1 MMNGN
6 LLVLTYWSYKDA
18 LVQTY
23 TLPYVRVMKKY
34 CSGKIYLVTLEQ
46 PQLQLSREEK
56 QQQITLLAAEG
67 IVPVFLNYQP
77 FGAKAAFGWMLKLVR
92 LWWLTKTCGI
102 KGIHSWCTP
111 AGMIGYLLSKSTG
124 RPLVA
129 DSFEPHAEPMVETGE
144 WSANSRAFKT
154 LFGYERKLAHRARA
168 IIALT
173 ESMRSYAREK
183 YAMPDKPYFVKP
195 ALIDFE
201 KLPVF
206 TPEMREAFRKAN
218 NLNDKLVCVMAGKTG
233 GLYYEQEVFDFFAA
247 CAENW
252 GSRFH
257 ALLLS
262 PTTERQLL
270 KLAENAGFPS
280 TQLTIKFVP
289 QHEVFA
295 WMNAADFAFNP
306 CRPVPSRRHGTSI
319 KNSEYWACGLP
330 VVLARNISDDSDLIE
345 QHKIGAV
352 LENMNGLSYVKAVRT
367 IEQLLSVNRQQLNET
382 ISTFARNTRSMH
394 IADEIYREI
403 YGKL

>member
-1 MMNGN
+1 MNGN

-46 PQLQLSREEK
+46 PQLKLSSEEK
-56 QQQITLLAAEG
+56 QKQTALLKAEG
-67 IVPVFLNYQP
+67 IVPVFLTYQP
-77 FGAKAAFGWMLKLVR
+77 FGARAALGWMLKLMR
-92 LWWLTKTCGI
+92 LWWITMTCGV
-102 KGIHSWCTP
+102 KGIHTWCTP

-144 WSANSRAFKT
+144 WNANSRAFKT

-173 ESMRSYAREK
+173 ESMKNYAREK
-183 YAMPDKPYFVKP
+183 YAMPEKPYFVKP
-195 ALIDFE
+195 ALIDFG

-206 TPEMREAFRKAN
+206 TTEMREAFRTAN
-218 NLNDKLVCVMAGKTG
+218 GLGNKLVCVMAGKTG

-247 CAENW
+247 CAQKW
-252 GSRFH
+252 GDKFH
-257 ALLLS
+257 AVLLS
-262 PTTERQLL
+262 PTPEKHLL
-270 KLAENAGFPS
+270 ELAEKAKFPAA
-280 TQLTIKFVP
+280 QMTIKFVP

-330 VVLARNISDDSDLIE
+330 VVLARDISDDSDLIAA
-345 QHKIGAV
+345 QNIGAV
-352 LENMNGLSYVKAVRT
+352 LENMNSSSYVKALQT
-367 IEQLLSVNRQQLNET
+367 IDQLLSTNQKELSEKIT
-382 ISTFARNTRSMH
+382 AFAQKTRSMH
-394 IADEIYREI
+394 IADEI
-403 YGKL
+403 

>member
-1 MMNGN
+1 MKGN

-46 PQLQLSREEK
+46 PQLKLSREEK
-56 QQQITLLAAEG
+56 QKQTELLKAEG

-77 FGAKAAFGWMLKLVR
+77 FGAKAALGWMLKLTR
-92 LWWLTKTCGI
+92 LWWLTMTCGI
-102 KGIHSWCTP
+102 KGIHTWCTP

-144 WSANSRAFKT
+144 WSAKSKAFKT

-173 ESMRSYAREK
+173 ESMKNYAREK
-183 YAMPDKPYFVKP
+183 YAMPDKPYYIKP
-195 ALIDFE
+195 ALIDFD

-206 TPEMREAFRKAN
+206 TTEMREEFRKAN
-218 NLNDKLVCVMAGKTG
+218 NLNGKLVCVMAGKTG
-233 GLYYEQEVFDFFAA
+233 GLYYEQEVFDFFAT
-247 CAENW
+247 CVKKW
-252 GSRFH
+252 GNQFH
-257 ALLLS
+257 AVLLS
-262 PTTERQLL
+262 PTPEKQ
-270 KLAENAGFPS
+270 LAELARKAEFPAS
-280 TQLTIKFVP
+280 QMTIKFVP
-289 QHEVFA
+289 QHEVFV

-330 VVLARNISDDSDLIE
+330 IVLARDISDDSDFIE
-345 QHKIGAV
+345 NNKIGAV
-352 LENMNGLSYVKAVRT
+352 LDNMNSSSYVKALQT
-367 IEQLLSVNRQQLNET
+367 IDQLLDNDSKVLRAKINTL
-382 ISTFARNTRSMH
+382 ARNTRSMS